1 MKYSYNKLLG
11 KIVEKYETNKNFALA
26 LGISER
32 TLSLKLSSK
41 VDFKQTEIEKICKLL
56 GIPEKEIQNYFFVKE
71 VQRN

>member
-11 KIVEKYETNKNFALA
+11 RIVEKYETNKNFASA

-56 GIPEKEIQNYFFVKE
+56 CIPEKEIQNYFFTRK
-71 VQRN
+71 VQ